1 MSTIY
6 QKFKKLP
13 VSFSALGLEQFPAAS
28 DYFCTPEGA
37 ELIGWAGVDGI
48 HYCFIREF
56 GEMVFAVSPCNLP
69 GDYVHP
75 LAYNFE
81 EFLRLMLA
89 CHGLDAA
96 EQAHAWGK
104 DMFEKYLEENP
115 VTQELSEIFSV
126 IQEEL
131 GLTPMEQPFEYI
143 KKIQNAFDY
152 TKLQFSEEYWE
163 YVPQEAEVPGQTGSR
178 RESEA
183 GEEKQKENP
192 ACEAEEPLWE
202 VYFGEGVHYRHSGRI
217 KGEAGTELPV
227 NKQFFWNGNVW
238 HVPSVYVCGKG
249 LVVDFCVEIEPEK
262 IKEFL
267 EKIER
272 YGDRE
277 ELWSEE
283 IREEMHR
290 TNPTDLSFRAEVKVN
305 GRELKQ
311 HNGRGFGWMPQELF
325 KEEVAWPVREEEER
339 LLKYYQLD
347 RGKGWYFRRASF
359 VWATAK
365 KPVIKEVELTM
376 KAEEV
381 SVTAERFT
389 TLAVG
394 ESVKITRSATG
405 EEYTLT
411 VQAIEEQQLAAE
423 QMERVH
429 HGELEFPCF
438 YKRMLYTLSPDLPG
452 TQFLIQDCVQSDQPR
467 KKPVPGYEPMPGRSS
482 VASIAVIGGA
492 DGPTAF
498 FIAGAGGT
506 EAKQHVACSA
516 LHFEPVE
523 TIKWKAV
530 FREKL
535 CEDVKVK
542 LL

>member
-89 CHGLDAA
+89 CHGLDAV
-96 EQAHAWGK
+96 EQAHGWGK
-104 DMFEKYLEENP
+104 EMFERYLEENP
-115 VTQELSEIFSV
+115 ETPELSEIFSV

-131 GLTPMEQPFEYI
+131 GLTPMEQPLEYI
-143 KKIQNAFDY
+143 KKVQSAFDY
-152 TKLQFSEEYWE
+152 KKLRFSEEYWE
-163 YVPQEAEVPGQTGSR
+163 YVPQETET
-178 RESEA
+178 
-183 GEEKQKENP
+183 GEES
-192 ACEAEEPLWE
+192 WE
-202 VYFGEGVHYRHSGRI
+202 VYFG
-217 KGEAGTELPV
+217 KGIRCRRPDHAQGKAGTELPV
-227 NKQFFWNGNVW
+227 NRQFLWNGNVW

-267 EKIER
+267 EKVER

-290 TNPTDLSFRAEVKVN
+290 TNPTDLSFRAELKVN
-305 GRELKQ
+305 GRKLKQ
-311 HNGRGFGWMPQELF
+311 YNGQGFGWMPPELY
-325 KEEVAWPVREEEER
+325 KESAAWLENEEEER
-339 LLKYYQLD
+339 LLNYYQLD
-347 RGKGWYFRRASF
+347 RGKGWYFQRASF
-359 VWATAK
+359 VWATVR
-365 KPVIKEVELTM
+365 KPVIKEVDLTL

-381 SVTAERFT
+381 PVTAKRFT
-389 TLAVG
+389 TPAAG
-394 ESVKITRSATG
+394 ESIRMLRSATG
-405 EEYTLT
+405 EEYTVT
-411 VQAIEEQQLAAE
+411 VQEVEEQQLAAE

-438 YKRMLYTLSPDLPG
+438 YKRMLYTLSPDRPG
-452 TQFLIQDCVQSDQPR
+452 TQFLIQDCGQSDQPR